1 MTKNEII
8 AKVHNTRLD
17 ESVYI
22 YVNGKMIDHNWACF
36 VAKVLEENLE
46 DDKNYEID
54 FDYPYRYRVY
64 TAYGKVTVKE
74 V

>member
-8 AKVHNTRLD
+8 EKVYDTRLD

-22 YVNGKMIDHNWACF
+22 YVNGKMIDHDWACL
-36 VAKVLEENLE
+36 VAKVLKENLE

-54 FDYPYRYRVY
+54 FDYPYHYRVY
-64 TAYGKVTVKE
+64 TAYGKVSVKE